1 MTVAAPAPIVETARA
16 KLNLMLHVVGRRAD
30 GYHLL
35 ESLFAFTRFG
45 DVLTI
50 EAADSLSLTIQGP
63 FAPTLATSA
72 DDNLVVRAARRLAEA
87 AGLPAAGAAIR
98 LEKRIPVAAGLGGG
112 SADAAA
118 TLRGL
123 NRLWGLGWSPERLAA
138 LAAALGADVP
148 ACVHSRPMWGT
159 GVGDILRPARLAW
172 SSLPV
177 LLANP
182 RWPLATPGV
191 FKAFR
196 EAALPFS
203 APLAGAEAAVTVA
216 ALAGWRNDLEAAASL
231 CAPEVMALGRA
242 LAHQPGV
249 RLARMAGSGPSWFA
263 VFESGDDM
271 ARACDALGATHP
283 GWWLQPSEIK
293 GCASTGV
300 EE

>member
-1 MTVAAPAPIVETARA
+1 MTVAASVPIVETACA
-16 KLNLMLHVVGRRAD
+16 KLNLMLHVVGRRDD

-87 AGLPAAGAAIR
+87 AGRPAAGAAIR
-98 LEKRIPVAAGLGGG
+98 LDKRIPVAAGLGGG

-118 TLRGL
+118 ALRGL
-123 NRLWGLGWSPERLAA
+123 NRLWGLGWSRERLAA
-138 LAAALGADVP
+138 LAGALGADIP

-203 APLAGAEAAVTVA
+203 APLPGGGEAVTVA
-216 ALAGWRNDLEAAASL
+216 ALAGWRNDLESAAHV
-231 CAPEVMALGRA
+231 CAPEVLALGHA
-242 LAHQPGV
+242 LARQPGV

-263 VFESGDDM
+263 VFDGGDDL
-271 ARACDALGATHP
+271 ARACDALSATHP
-283 GWWLQPSEIK
+283 GWWLQPSEIA
-293 GCASTGV
+293 GCGPSGAD
-300 EE
+300 E